1 MNSFNNSQKIDIK
14 TMKLVQSHIKDKD
27 YFGKAIRREEAKKI
41 QDKEKLFQKP
51 RGYKNTK

>member
-1 MNSFNNSQKIDIK
+1 MNSFKNSQKIDIK

-41 QDKEKLFQKP
+41 KDKEKLFEKP